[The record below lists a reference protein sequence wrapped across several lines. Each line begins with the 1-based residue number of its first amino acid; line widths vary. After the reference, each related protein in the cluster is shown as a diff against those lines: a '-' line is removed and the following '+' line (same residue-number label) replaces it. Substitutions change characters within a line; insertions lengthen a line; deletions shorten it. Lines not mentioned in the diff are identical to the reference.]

1 VQKLPLLW
9 RNCGQIRPTA
19 KYAATGVAAM
29 WITWRAETETFHVEH
44 WRSRMFHVEHPDLSQ
59 PVGDEKYL
67 FLRLG

>member
-1 VQKLPLLW
+1 
-9 RNCGQIRPTA
+9 
-19 KYAATGVAAM
+19 M